1 MIHFLK
7 NKYST
12 HYFYINADFSQ
23 FTLSLIRRMI
33 AIELPFIP
41 ELVNRHHALQT
52 VKHDINE

>member
-1 MIHFLK
+1 MIHLLE

-12 HYFYINADFSQ
+12 HYFYIDAEFPQ

-33 AIELPFIP
+33 PIELPFIP
-41 ELVNRHHALQT
+41 ELVNRHHVLQT